1 MKESSSCRIEI
12 TRLSLSPFP
21 LCQITTGTRGEKRR
35 DRSRANGNSRKLS
48 SVKIRNSPKALTPI
62 PSPFFL
68 QTRTTF
74 IVKRARARTE
84 DRTSCN
90 HITDSSNGHPRREEK
105 RREEEGA
112 RWMLDPVL
120 KPERRLPRI
129 EITANG
135 STWQRES
142 RRSPAVR
149 GGGRKKKR
157 VAGNSF
163 SMTKPYIGGGAIYRK
178 SLATSD

>member
-105 RREEEGA
+105 RR
-112 RWMLDPVL
+112 R
-120 KPERRLPRI
+120 RRLVGCSIPSLNRN
-129 EITANG
+129 AVCHG
-135 STWQRES
+135 LK
-142 RRSPAVR
+142 SPQMDPP
-149 GGGRKKKR
+149 GKGR
-157 VAGNSF
+157 VAGRRLSEGEEG
-163 SMTKPYIGGGAIYRK
+163 KK
-178 SLATSD
+178 KKE